1 MFDDLIVCCN
11 DCVCF
16 YYTTTKKTRNKK
28 IHYLYI
34 HVQSIDP
41 LMKRRCTN
49 HIMRSVR
56 GKRDR
61 LKLRLESLKGKSKK
75 RQRQRVY
82 KELKRIEYT
91 IESNYVIASEPGCH
105 VAFRNADWI
114 ADVTALK
121 AEDFGIEEKDIEKML
136 PDISIDPETGLLSVI
151 NKSLSSDRTFY
162 LTIVGSGCRL
172 RDGKTGKRKLQIGIC
187 WGNDGVKRNAITL
200 VLVVSPKSV
209 MDVAYVSL
217 EDLPDGDVSKIDLV
231 SDIKELKTH
240 PLPKNEWYDKAMK
253 NCVVRFPFPST
264 TSLSY
269 LCSQG
274 FGGHFTHSFASTC
287 HAIDLECAVGTPI
300 VAVADGTIVDVRQKC
315 KVGGIHVKNLFE
327 WNSILLRLED
337 SEYYAEYVHVAANSV
352 SVKVGDRVKEGEV
365 ICKSGDVG
373 FCPSPHLHF
382 QILKSADDDAPTVP
396 FSFRSSGDDGDPFVP
411 LAGEHYNESGLV
423 VVKEDGDGDDE
434 KKK

>member
-1 MFDDLIVCCN
+1 
-11 DCVCF
+11 
-16 YYTTTKKTRNKK
+16 
-28 IHYLYI
+28 
-34 HVQSIDP
+34 
-41 LMKRRCTN
+41 
-49 HIMRSVR
+49 MRSVR
-56 GKRDR
+56 KERDR
-61 LKLRLESLKGKSKK
+61 LKLRLECLKGKSKK

-151 NKSLSSDRTFY
+151 NKSLISDRTFY

-187 WGNDGVKRNAITL
+187 WGDDGVKRNAITL

-209 MDVAYVSL
+209 MDVAYVTL
-217 EDLPDGDVSKIDLV
+217 EDLPDSDVSKIDLV

-240 PLPKNEWYDKAMK
+240 PLPKNEWYNRAMK
-253 NCVVRFPFPST
+253 NCVVRFPFPS

-337 SEYYAEYVHVAANSV
+337 SEFYAEYVHVAANSV

-382 QILKSADDDAPTVP
+382 QILKSADDDALTVP
-396 FSFRSSGDDGDPFVP
+396 FSFRSSDGNPFVP

-423 VVKEDGDGDDE
+423 VVVEDDE
-434 KKK
+434 KK

>member
-1 MFDDLIVCCN
+1 
-11 DCVCF
+11 
-16 YYTTTKKTRNKK
+16 
-28 IHYLYI
+28 
-34 HVQSIDP
+34 
-41 LMKRRCTN
+41 
-49 HIMRSVR
+49 MRSVR
-56 GKRDR
+56 EKRDR
-61 LKLRLESLKGKSKK
+61 LKLRLESLKGKAKK

-82 KELKRIEYT
+82 KELKRVEYV
-91 IESNYVIASEPGCH
+91 IESNYVVASEPGCH

-121 AEDFGIEEKDIEKML
+121 EEDFYIEEHEDIEKVL
-136 PDISIDPETGLLSVI
+136 PDISIDPETGLLSVL
-151 NKSLSSDRTFY
+151 NKSSTSDRTFY

-172 RDGKTGKRKLQIGIC
+172 RDGKTGKRKLQIGVC

-200 VLVVSPKSV
+200 VLVLPPKTV
-209 MDVAYVSL
+209 MDVAYVPV
-217 EDLPDGDVSKIDLV
+217 EDLPDYNVSKIDLV
-231 SDIKELKTH
+231 SDIKELKMH
-240 PLPKNEWYDKAMK
+240 PIPNTEWYNMAMK
-253 NCVVRFPFPST
+253 NSLVRFPFS
-264 TSLSY
+264 SSSC

-287 HAIDLECAVGTPI
+287 HAVDLECAVGTPI
-300 VAVADGTIVDVRQKC
+300 VAVANGVIVDVRQKC

-396 FSFRSSGDDGDPFVP
+396 FSFRSCSTEDHSFVP
-411 LAGEHYNESGLV
+411 LAGERYNEFGLV
-423 VVKEDGDGDDE
+423 VEEED
-434 KKK
+434 